1 MIKKVEEIYKETEV
15 TVTIK
20 RGYTE
25 RFWTKKRVRQGCVMS
40 SSLFNIY
47 MAKVEEDFRKRKRR
61 SRGREDKNMEPS
73 VRGRFCSSS
82 KK

>member
-15 TVTIK
+15 IVRIK

-25 RFWTKKRVRQGCVMS
+25 KFWTKKRVRQGCVMS
-40 SSLFNIY
+40 SPLFNIY

-61 SRGREDKNMEPS
+61 NRGRENKNMESS

>member
-15 TVTIK
+15 TVRIK

-25 RFWTKKRVRQGCVMS
+25 RFWTKKGVKQECVMS
-40 SSLFNIY
+40 SPLFNIY

-61 SRGREDKNMEPS
+61 SRGRENKNMEPS